1 MGKIKQ
7 RIYLTVGCPSVGFIL
22 SLVSFQLDHRFE
34 IQVLRDD
41 GNYFS
46 DFDTIVICFAN
57 FCLDISLFVFGH
69 FVNGHLPKG
78 RSFPKW
84 QNGRQS
90 QLCFLRFWKSVSRVY
105 NYERKLDKAFCIPF
119 FDLFDFLESST
130 WASSIIFRLS
140 FMMRTWQ
147 VWQVILLRRNS
158 PTWPN
163 QTLKLCI
170 PP

>member
-1 MGKIKQ
+1 MNRLGKDLEPLSFEHWLYSGFPDGQNKAKNLSYC
-7 RIYLTVGCPSVGFIL
+7 RLSVFSF
-22 SLVSFQLDHRFE
+22 SLVSFHLDHRFE

-90 QLCFLRFWKSVSRVY
+90 QLCFFTILKICFSSLQLWKKVG
-105 NYERKLDKAFCIPF
+105 
-119 FDLFDFLESST
+119 
-130 WASSIIFRLS
+130 
-140 FMMRTWQ
+140 
-147 VWQVILLRRNS
+147 
-158 PTWPN
+158 
-163 QTLKLCI
+163 
-170 PP
+170 